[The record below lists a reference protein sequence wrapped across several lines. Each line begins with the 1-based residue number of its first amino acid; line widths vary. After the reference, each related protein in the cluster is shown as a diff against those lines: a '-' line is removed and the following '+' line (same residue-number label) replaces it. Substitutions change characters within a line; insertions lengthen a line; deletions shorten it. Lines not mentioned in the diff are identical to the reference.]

1 MEELIPLV
9 LMNVLKKEGFLVKK
23 TLSFMDLHYIKIS
36 ISYQCHMF
44 CRRWSS
50 FTR

>member
-23 TLSFMDLHYIKIS
+23 HSHLCMFFGYIKIS
-36 ISYQCHMF
+36 IN
-44 CRRWSS
+44 
-50 FTR
+50 